1 MKKLSFLLLA
11 GVLMIMLPSCATIL
25 AGSKSPVRVKGEPP
39 KAEVYFNG
47 SYVGKA
53 PVTVRVPRGRK
64 VDRKITIKANG
75 YNPAEVTLSSR
86 LSIGY
91 LGLDILSG
99 AILPLGIDFITG
111 SIYAPYPKHVK
122 YNLEPKGN
130 LLSKYK
136 VGEKVLI
143 QDKNKSYK
151 GTVTEVTPKGVKV
164 KYVRPATMLEKK
176 TKKVDQI
183 TENKFFYFNEV
194 KPISN
199 KSQN

>member
-11 GVLMIMLPSCATIL
+11 GVLMVMLPSCATIL

-53 PVTVRVPRGRK
+53 PVTVKVPRGRDDNK
-64 VDRKITIKANG
+64 KITIKANG
-75 YNPAEVTLSSR
+75 YNPAEVTLSRR

-111 SIYAPYPKHVK
+111 DIYAPYPKHVK
-122 YNLEPKGN
+122 YNLEPKAN
-130 LLSKYK
+130 VMSKYK

-143 QDKNKSYK
+143 QEKDKSYK

-164 KYVRPATMLEKK
+164 KYTRPATMLEKK

-183 TENKFFYFNEV
+183 TVEKFFYFNEV
-194 KPISN
+194 TPLN
-199 KSQN
+199 KNTQN